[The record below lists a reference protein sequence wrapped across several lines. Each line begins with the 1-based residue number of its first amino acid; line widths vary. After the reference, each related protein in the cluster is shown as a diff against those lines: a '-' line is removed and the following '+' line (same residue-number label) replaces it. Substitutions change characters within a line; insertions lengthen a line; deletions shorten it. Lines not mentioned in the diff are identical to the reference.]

1 MKYPPWVH
9 WDCTWICV
17 SMDTYQPWPWDFKQ
31 DESWVGDSVDRAI
44 ACLQTKQRSPIIL
57 PQWTGRL
64 AGSCRQ
70 ALPQMAGA
78 QGGMACCF
86 WWAVHIQKLN
96 IWSCHVAPPFG
107 QLCTSLSQM
116 HPNNC
121 ELNSMNH
128 SSVRETYIRT
138 LSHSHIPAHTYN
150 FFLSAHMGGPTATF
164 IRLLK
169 SYEYAVGIK
178 AGADLSNCP
187 YFIKME

>member
-17 SMDTYQPWPWDFKQ
+17 SMDTHQPWPWDFKQ
-31 DESWVGDSVDRAI
+31 DESRVGDSVDRAI
-44 ACLQTKQRSPIIL
+44 ACVQTKRRSPITL
-57 PQWTGRL
+57 PQWTRKL

-96 IWSCHVAPPFG
+96 IWSCNVAPPFG
-107 QLCTSLSQM
+107 QLRTSLSQM

-128 SSVRETYIRT
+128 SSVRERHTSAHSLTHTSPLALT
-138 LSHSHIPAHTYN
+138 LSLCTH
-150 FFLSAHMGGPTATF
+150 G
-164 IRLLK
+164 R
-169 SYEYAVGIK
+169 
-178 AGADLSNCP
+178 SNSD
-187 YFIKME
+187 FH